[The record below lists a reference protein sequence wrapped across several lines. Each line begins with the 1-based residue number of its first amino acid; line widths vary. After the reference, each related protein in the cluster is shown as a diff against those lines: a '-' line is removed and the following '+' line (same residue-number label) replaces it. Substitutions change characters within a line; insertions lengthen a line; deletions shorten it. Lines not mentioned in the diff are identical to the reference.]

1 MTLDSRIYYATAK
14 IILKD
19 SLRTLIK
26 IASLFMGMSLSSVG
40 FTIILNIGSTMISL
54 LKNLLKILEIRP
66 SIVT

>member
-14 IILKD
+14 ILLKD
-19 SLRTLIK
+19 SLRTIIK
-26 IASLFMGMSLSSVG
+26 IASLFMGMNFETIG
-40 FTIILNIGSTMISL
+40 FTIILNIGSTLITL